1 VTTSLTTARD
11 ELGRVTRLEELG
23 GGMLELTAA
32 LPHIAA
38 TAQPGQFAQLRCGI
52 GISPLLRRPFSV
64 AWTAGDLASFVF
76 APVGA
81 GTGVLAALRPGDP
94 LQALGPLGTGFSLD
108 TGAPR
113 ALCVSGGLGCAP
125 FPMLVRALRDR
136 GVADVAVV
144 SGAATAALLYPAE
157 RFRRGDGGVTVT
169 ELTVDGS
176 RGLRGLVTDA
186 VPQRCGRDTAVFA
199 CGPNPM
205 MAALYRT
212 LAGGV
217 PAHRA
222 EASLEAPMGC
232 GYGTCL
238 GCAVPRMRH
247 GDQPP
252 WALCCRDGPVMSM
265 DSIDWDALALLPPA
279 HVA

>member
-1 VTTSLTTARD
+1 MSASLAAARD
-11 ELGRVTRLEELG
+11 ELGRVTGIEALG
-23 GGMLELTAA
+23 GGMLELTAR

-38 TAQPGQFAQLRCGI
+38 TAEPGQFAQLRCGA

-81 GTGVLAALRPGDP
+81 GTRILAALRPGDP

-108 TGAPR
+108 TGARR

-125 FPMLVRALRDR
+125 FPLLVRALRGG
-136 GVADVAVV
+136 GVAEVAVV
-144 SGAATAALLYPAE
+144 SGSATAALLYPAE
-157 RFRRGDGGVTVT
+157 RFRRGDAAVTVT

-176 RGLRGLVTDA
+176 RGRRGLVTDA
-186 VPQRCGRDTAVFA
+186 VPGLCDGETAVFA

-217 PAHRA
+217 AAHHA

-232 GYGTCL
+232 GFGTCL
-238 GCAVPRMRH
+238 GCALPRAGGGERA
-247 GDQPP
+247 P
-252 WALCCRDGPVMSM
+252 WALCCRDGPVMSLA
-265 DSIDWDALALLPPA
+265 SVDWDALALLPPA